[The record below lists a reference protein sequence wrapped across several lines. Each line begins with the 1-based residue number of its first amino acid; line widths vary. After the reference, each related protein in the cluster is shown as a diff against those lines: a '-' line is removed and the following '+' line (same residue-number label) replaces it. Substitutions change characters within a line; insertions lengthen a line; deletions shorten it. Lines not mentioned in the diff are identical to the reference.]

1 MNKRIESKRARGNLC
16 RRFCRHISLHI
27 LIATHNVLSISWHDA
42 LQWGRCVCKQER
54 WWMKISSSRRWKRHK
69 ERKKSFR
76 IKGWRV
82 ILICIPCLY
91 ISFLDKKKKKRINKN
106 FPNLEPWIFLL
117 SSWWISM
124 LRVFHRPLN
133 FFRILRIHGA
143 RVKELIFHILE
154 WSVEIC
160 VV

>member
-1 MNKRIESKRARGNLC
+1 MKNETREARSRKIYWHLRGGQSKKRRVKLMNKRIESKRARGNLC

-91 ISFLDKKKKKRINKN
+91 ISFLDKNNK
-106 FPNLEPWIFLL
+106 
-117 SSWWISM
+117 
-124 LRVFHRPLN
+124 
-133 FFRILRIHGA
+133 
-143 RVKELIFHILE
+143 KELIRIFQI
-154 WSVEIC
+154 
-160 VV
+160 